1 MSFRNIMPL
10 IILAAIM
17 VLGAAF
23 LPLVLGTVEAGQ
35 SANLSADYTNQL
47 NSTDDLNVVTISAVK
62 FVAPILGIIIIIIA
76 VGIFSGKK
84 RRF

>member
-1 MSFRNIMPL
+1 MSFKNIMPL

-17 VLGAAF
+17 ILGATF
-23 LPLVLGTVEAGQ
+23 MPLILGTVEAGQ
-35 SANLSADYTNQL
+35 SANLSTDYSNQL

-76 VGIFSGKK
+76 LGTFSGKK
-84 RRF
+84 KRF